1 MLGLRGETVTVWRPV
16 ATYNERMDPIDSWE
30 PEDVDNVLF
39 GRPTTE
45 QAIETMRAYGV
56 QAAYVLG
63 IPKAY
68 TASLRGCV
76 ITRRR
81 DEPPPTTTTTMT
93 TTTGPQPARTPG
105 EPAYKVAGD
114 PQPLPPE
121 LCPTDWNREAIVGF
135 SDG

>member
-1 MLGLRGETVTVWRPV
+1 MRALRGEAVTVWRPTT
-16 ATYNERMDPIDSWE
+16 TYDERMDPVDAWE

-45 QAIETMRAYGV
+45 QASETMRAYGV
-56 QAAYVLG
+56 RAAYVLG

-81 DEPPPTTTTTMT
+81 DEPTA
-93 TTTGPQPARTPG
+93 TTTGPGAALAPG
-105 EPAYKVAGD
+105 EPAYRVAGD

-121 LCPTDWNREAIVGF
+121 LCPTDWNREALVGW